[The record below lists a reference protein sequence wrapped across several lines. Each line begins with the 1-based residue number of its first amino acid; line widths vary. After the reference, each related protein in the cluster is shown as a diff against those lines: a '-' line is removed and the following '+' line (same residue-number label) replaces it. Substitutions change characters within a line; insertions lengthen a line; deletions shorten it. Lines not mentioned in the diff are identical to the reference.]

1 MLELMKKSTTAKSAE
16 LCLKVPADEIHII
29 GEALKNFL
37 RLAKYEVREVNS
49 EGEEV
54 FSAEEVLP
62 EPTPASILRGA
73 RFREDMTQAELA
85 TKIGVHKNHLSGM
98 ERGVRTISV
107 DMAKRLGKALN
118 TSYRHFL

>member
-1 MLELMKKSTTAKSAE
+1 MLELTKKSTTEKSAE

-37 RLAKYEVREVNS
+37 RLAKYEVREVNGV
-49 EGEEV
+49 GEEI

-62 EPTPASILRGA
+62 EPTPASNLRGA
-73 RFREDMTQAELA
+73 RFREDLTQAELA
-85 TKIGVHKNHLSGM
+85 AKVGVHKNHISDM
-98 ERGVRTISV
+98 EREVRTISI

-118 TSYRHFL
+118 TSYKRFL